1 MTVLT
6 TENRVQYSGDGVSTV
21 FPYAKMFFEQDDVV
35 VVSTNTSTLVDTTRV
50 LGVDY
55 TVSGS
60 VDLAGV
66 YVDGAN
72 IIFTTAPTA
81 SERIT
86 IYRATD
92 ITQGTDLE
100 ENDDLPA
107 NVLERALDKLTII
120 VQQIADDVERSIKFS
135 VTSLLGITLSLT
147 PEASKFIRWN
157 SAGDGLENADIT
169 GLGAIAIPV
178 AINQGGTNATTAL
191 NARANLG
198 LVLGTGVGE
207 IPTVGASGKLPA
219 SVLPNTKGAGSK
231 LYLASTQV

>member
-1 MTVLT
+1 MTVLS
-6 TENRVQYSGDGVSTV
+6 TENRVQYSGDGSSTV
-21 FPYAKMFFEQDDVV
+21 FPYAKMFFEQNDIVV
-35 VVSTNTSTLVDTTRV
+35 ISTNTSTLVDTTKT

-55 TVSGS
+55 TISGS

-72 IIFTTAPTA
+72 IIFSVAPTA

-86 IYRATD
+86 IYRQTD
-92 ITQGTDLE
+92 FTQGTDLE
-100 ENDDLPA
+100 ENDDLPS

-135 VTSLLGITLSLT
+135 VTSLLGISLSLT

-157 SAGDGLENADIT
+157 ATADGLENADIT
-169 GLGAIAIPV
+169 GLGAIAVPV
-178 AINQGGTNATTAL
+178 AVAQGGTNATTASQ
-191 NARANLG
+191 ARTNLG
-198 LVLGTGVGE
+198 LVLGTGVGQ